1 MEYIWIYNLYNQ
13 QSWYVAVWKWVY
25 PQNGYVHTINGDWNS
40 IFRHTHIGKD
50 ELIPKY
56 EG

>member
-1 MEYIWIYNLYNQ
+1 MWLSENG
-13 QSWYVAVWKWVY
+13 VY